1 MDAYVLVEAG
11 PRQVR
16 DLRDE
21 FQALTIDG
29 VQLKSVEAVTGP
41 YEFILRV
48 RADDLDALG
57 TFVGEGLHSVRGVV
71 HTTTCIVWRS

>member
-11 PRQVR
+11 PRQGR
-16 DLRDE
+16 DLCDE

-48 RADDLDALG
+48 RADDLDAQ
-57 TFVGEGLHSVRGVV
+57 TS
-71 HTTTCIVWRS
+71 